1 MQNTS
6 PSPRRLAA
14 RWPLLATSATVI
26 ALIVVVVFLVTSL
39 PPRRVVMAT
48 GPEDSTYH
56 AIGKRYREFFAR
68 HRVKLELRPTNG
80 TVDNVELLR
89 DPNSGVDIALI
100 QGGITDSIQV
110 PTLVSL
116 GSMFYEPFWIFTTVP
131 QEDRT
136 TDLLERVPVSLGAPG
151 SGTYRLAREVLAA
164 TGLDEGRMDIRD
176 LGPVK
181 GGEALLRGE
190 VQLVGMS
197 LPWDAPIVQRLLRD
211 PNVDALSWTRANALV
226 ALSPFLSKVSLP
238 RGVADLANDRP
249 PYDVTLVATTA
260 SLVVREDLHPALQH
274 LLLEAA
280 SKIHNVPSV
289 FNKAREFPTAESVDL
304 PLSDIA
310 HEYYRSG
317 QPLLQRYLPFW
328 LAAFTSRLLVL
339 LIPIIGVGYPLF
351 RLLPALFGWSMRHRV
366 LPLVRGAQVP
376 RSSIRRSETRPKSRP
391 VRATRPFGTA
401 RQPHARAKR
410 IRANA
415 LYLEAAHRHG
425 ETARAKPTSRAASN
439 RAAL

>member
-1 MQNTS
+1 MQNNS
-6 PSPRRLAA
+6 LSPRRLAA
-14 RWPLLATSATVI
+14 RWPLIATLATII
-26 ALIVVVVFLVTSL
+26 ALIAVVVLLVTSL
-39 PPRRVVMAT
+39 PPRSVVMAT

-100 QGGITDSIQV
+100 QGGVTDSTQA
-110 PTLVSL
+110 PALVSL
-116 GSMFYEPFWIFTTVP
+116 GSMFYEPFWMFTTIE

-136 TDLLERVPVSLGAPG
+136 TGILERVPVSLGAPG
-151 SGTYRLAREVLAA
+151 SGTYRLGREILAA
-164 TGLDEGRMDIRD
+164 TGLVETRMHLRD
-176 LGPVK
+176 LDPIDS
-181 GGEALLRGE
+181 GEALLRGE
-190 VQLVGMS
+190 VKFIGMS

-211 PNVDALSWTRANALV
+211 PAVDALDWPRADAFV
-226 ALSPFLSKVSLP
+226 ALNPFLSKVRLP

-260 SLVVREDLHPALQH
+260 SLVAREDLHSALQH

-280 SKIHNVPSV
+280 SKIHDGPSV
-289 FNKAREFPTAESVDL
+289 FNKAGEFPKAESIGL
-304 PLSDIA
+304 PLSEVGHA
-310 HEYYRSG
+310 YYRSG
-317 QPLLQRYLPFW
+317 QPFLQRYLPFW

-366 LPLVRGAQVP
+366 YR
-376 RSSIRRSETRPKSRP
+376 
-391 VRATRPFGTA
+391 
-401 RQPHARAKR
+401 
-410 IRANA
+410 
-415 LYLEAAHRHG
+415 LYGELKFLEAAFG
-425 ETARAKPTSRAASN
+425 AAQPDQK
-439 RAAL
+439 AALFEQLDRLEQRANRMRVPSAYAQMLYTLKLHIGMVRQHEQNPRQEKQVPG